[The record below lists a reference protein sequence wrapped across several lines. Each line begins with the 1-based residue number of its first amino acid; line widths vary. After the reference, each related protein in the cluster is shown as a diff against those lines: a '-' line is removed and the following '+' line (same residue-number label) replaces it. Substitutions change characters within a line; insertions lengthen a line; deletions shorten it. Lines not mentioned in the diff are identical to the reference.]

1 MGEATET
8 TPGPPAP
15 LCRNSVPH
23 GRGRPLGSPVSF
35 SSGAGAVMLW
45 IERQGQRVL
54 ARMALCAMLAVAL
67 WMFGY

>member
-1 MGEATET
+1 
-8 TPGPPAP
+8 
-15 LCRNSVPH
+15 
-23 GRGRPLGSPVSF
+23 
-35 SSGAGAVMLW
+35 MLW